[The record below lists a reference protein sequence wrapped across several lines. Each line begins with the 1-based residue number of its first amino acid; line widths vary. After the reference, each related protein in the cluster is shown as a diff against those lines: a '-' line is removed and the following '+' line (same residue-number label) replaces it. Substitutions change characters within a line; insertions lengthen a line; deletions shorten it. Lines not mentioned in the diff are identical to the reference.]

1 MKAGIFVVKK
11 PSGIT
16 SHDVVDVVRRLTG
29 EQRVGHAGTL
39 DPFAT
44 GVLVLGVGR
53 EATRILGKISSDS
66 KKSYRTAI
74 RLGAT
79 SDTDDADG
87 QIAERDAVLPP
98 TREALLLA
106 LERFRGKIR
115 QVPPSYS
122 SVKINGVRSYTRAR
136 RGELVTPA
144 PRTVTVF
151 ALTLISYEWPRLV
164 LDVTCSSG
172 TYIRSLARDLGD
184 ALRTGAYC
192 VELVRTAVG
201 SYEIAAAHS
210 LEEMRERP
218 ERFLLPVPTG

>member
-16 SHDVVDVVRRLTG
+16 SHDVVDIVRRLTG
-29 EQRVGHAGTL
+29 EHRVGHAGTL

-53 EATRILGKISSDS
+53 EATKVLGKISSDS
-66 KKSYRTAI
+66 KKAYRATI

-87 QIAERDAVLPP
+87 QTTERGAVSPP
-98 TREALLLA
+98 TRKALLHA
-106 LERFRGKIR
+106 LEQFRGNIR

-122 SVKINGVRSYTRAR
+122 SVKIKGVRSYTRAR

-164 LDVTCSSG
+164 LELTCSSG
-172 TYIRSLARDLGD
+172 TYIRSIARDLGD
-184 ALRTGAYC
+184 ALGTGAYC

-201 SYEIAAAHS
+201 PYEIAEAHS
-210 LEEMRERP
+210 LEEIRERP
-218 ERFLLPVPTG
+218 EQFLLRVPKG